1 MMHVLPVVASAM
13 SLFSAASG
21 LALAQLPDGQNFDL
35 FAYGAGLGGIQ
46 LCAKDGAAYLVD
58 TSKVDIAKTGT
69 EPVRFTKQGQTWLA
83 STNGTTSS
91 TKLDMAQLYV
101 PRSNSESR
109 AIGFL
114 TLNATAGQVDKA
126 ETKGFDFYGKLA
138 LHIDQQ
144 SGALQTAFYAQST
157 GQEGVKA
164 LVWNVTVSN
173 GGQNEQIELRSVP
186 PSKDTAATP
195 PKTSPLRK

>member
-1 MMHVLPVVASAM
+1 MMHLLSVVAGAM

-21 LALAQLPDGQNFDL
+21 LALAKLPDGENFDL

-58 TSKVDIAKTGT
+58 TSKVDIAQTGA
-69 EPVRFTKQGQTWLA
+69 EPVRFTKQGDAWLA
-83 STNGTTSS
+83 STNGTTSG

-101 PRSNSESR
+101 PRANSESK

-114 TLNATAGQVDKA
+114 TLNATAGEVDKA

-157 GQEGVKA
+157 SQEGVKA
-164 LVWNVTVSN
+164 LVWNVTDFN
-173 GGQNEQIELRSVP
+173 GAKNDQIELRSVP
-186 PSKDTAATP
+186 PSKDTAPTP
-195 PKTSPLRK
+195 PSAAPSS